1 MLCAEQT
8 VVVARNGK
16 GGTCLR
22 GGSSRAPGNREWTRR
37 VDVDG
42 GAIFEETKR
51 GSLEAAVTS
60 VAVVKKGR
68 ESPSESSKE
77 TQQDEARV
85 GRRELLA

>member
-1 MLCAEQT
+1 
-8 VVVARNGK
+8 
-16 GGTCLR
+16 
-22 GGSSRAPGNREWTRR
+22 

-68 ESPSESSKE
+68 KSPSESSKE
-77 TQQDEARV
+77 TRRDEARV
-85 GRRELLA
+85 EWRELLAR